1 MKRIK
6 ISENFYLDEFIHPEI
21 YHRFGGDSKLYLSP
35 NLVFLVQ
42 AIRTKYGKP
51 ISINTWA
58 TGGVRKNSGLR
69 DYKNP
74 LNGRL
79 NRSRHYYGL
88 CADMVCSDIKELQN
102 HVNDNLE
109 YYHKLGLRVVE
120 NFNHTPTWLHVSVEW
135 TGKESVKF
143 INP

>member
-1 MKRIK
+1 MTRIK

-21 YHRFGGDSKLYLSP
+21 YKTFKGNSKLYLSP

-51 ISINTWA
+51 IFINTWA
-58 TGGVRKNSGLR
+58 NGGVLRNSGLR

-74 LNGRL
+74 LGGKL

-88 CADMVCSDIKELQN
+88 CADLHCDDIKELQK

-120 NFNHTPTWLHVSVEW
+120 NFNYTPTWLHVSVEW

>member
-1 MKRIK
+1 MTRSK
-6 ISENFYLDEFIHPEI
+6 ISDNFYLDEFIHPEI
-21 YHRFGGDSKLYLSP
+21 YHRFGTNSKLYLSP
-35 NLVFLVQ
+35 QLVELVQ

-51 ISINTWA
+51 IYINTWA
-58 TGGVRKNSGLR
+58 NGGRFKNSGLR

-74 LNGRL
+74 LGGKL

-88 CADMVCSDIKELQN
+88 CADLHAEDIKELQN

-120 NFNHTPTWLHVSVEW
+120 NFAFTKSWLHVSVEW
-135 TGKESVKF
+135 TALDVVKF